1 MELQY
6 ITNSNGRKVF
16 EKSGTGVRSKMRQY
30 VTAPDG
36 TKVYATTRRPVQSEF
51 RHYVMSKG
59 GKKVYESSDRP
70 LETMV
75 ACDYCKK
82 AITEDDERV
91 ELEISSTSGKLSEYS
106 GVELDLHEDCEPKFL
121 ARAAR

>member
-1 MELQY
+1 MEKQY
-6 ITNSNGRKVF
+6 ITNSSGRKVF
-16 EKSGTGVRSKMRQY
+16 EKSGTGVRSKVRQY
-30 VTAPDG
+30 ITAPDG
-36 TKVYATTRRPVQSEF
+36 TKVYATASRPIRSDF

-75 ACDYCKK
+75 ACDFCKK

-91 ELEISSTSGKLSEYS
+91 ELEISSTSGKLSAYS
-106 GVELDLHEDCEPKFL
+106 GVELDLHEGCEAKFL